1 MHFFRRS
8 HFLILVINRVR
19 VLGSGPHTPT
29 QFFCE
34 YPPREKNTGYFR
46 EDSRIPVFGAS
57 HLTTSSK
64 YLQSKKHFNSYE
76 FCFHFKFCLH
86 FGQKLYF
93 LKITEGNGIQL
104 SSVGIEYKQRHL
116 NQPKHNLSRG
126 PSVQEFKAFQGHENY
141 FAN

>member
-1 MHFFRRS
+1 MNSLHVDGWQSVHFV
-8 HFLILVINRVR
+8 LI
-19 VLGSGPHTPT
+19 VL
-29 QFFCE
+29 Q
-34 YPPREKNTGYFR
+34 KNTGYFR
-46 EDSRIPVFGAS
+46 KDSRIPVFGAS

-64 YLQSKKHFNSYE
+64 YLKSKKHFNSYK

-126 PSVQEFKAFQGHENY
+126 PSVQEFKAFQRKNSLIERENSI
-141 FAN
+141 NKE